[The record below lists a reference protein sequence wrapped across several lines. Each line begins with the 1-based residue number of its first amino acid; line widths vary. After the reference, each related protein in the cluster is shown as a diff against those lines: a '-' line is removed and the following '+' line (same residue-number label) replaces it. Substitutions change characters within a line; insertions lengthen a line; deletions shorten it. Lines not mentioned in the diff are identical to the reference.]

1 MKILH
6 VISGLTK
13 GGGERVAVE
22 LANEAVAMGDRV
34 TLLVGWPE
42 DPAFLQHRIHPS
54 VQLKFVARS
63 KKLAYLK
70 IIPFIMGNKKWIC
83 SNDVLH
89 CHLTFGSLFGT
100 WVNIILRFLL
110 RNKKPIIVETNHA
123 VGMLVPKFS
132 RWLHSR
138 MSLHCDGMVLMAE
151 DKYWGDFIKAHPSIT
166 TEKIFN
172 GISLVKP
179 VEEQEYKNKQ
189 LQQLGIPDTCR
200 YLIGTISMLRP
211 DRNPQMYI
219 PIFKQIRQVLGNG
232 AHFILGG
239 GGVEFDKIAK
249 MVEDEG
255 LSDHFH
261 MPGLVSEPVSVF
273 SVLDVYVSIS
283 MGDAAGIS
291 MIEAAMCRL
300 PVVGIQLREN
310 YKMKDSDWVWSNTD
324 LNEVAKKIITL
335 LQNDTEKAQMAE
347 AQNKYVITHLTS
359 EAVYN
364 AYDLFYKKIMKNKKL
379 TQVSG

>member
-1 MKILH
+1 MKIIH

-22 LANEAVAMGDRV
+22 LANQAVQMGDSV

-42 DPAFLQHRIHPS
+42 DPEFLQNKIHPS
-54 VQLKFVARS
+54 VQLKFVAPS

-70 IIPFIMGNKKWIC
+70 IIPWVIRNKKWIC

-110 RNKKPIIVETNHA
+110 RHKNPIIVETNHA
-123 VGMLVPKFS
+123 VGMLVPNFS

-138 MSLHCDGMVLMAE
+138 MSLHCDGMALMAE
-151 DKYWGDFIKAHPSIT
+151 DKYWGDFIKAHPSLT
-166 TEKIFN
+166 TAIIFN
-172 GISLVKP
+172 GISPVKP
-179 VEEQEYKNKQ
+179 IEGQEYKTKQ
-189 LQQLGIPDTCR
+189 LHQFGIPDTCR

-211 DRNPQMYI
+211 DRNPQMYV
-219 PIFKQIRQVLGNG
+219 PLFKQIRQALGDE

-239 GGVEFDKIAK
+239 GGLEFDKIAK

-255 LSDHFH
+255 LTDHFH
-261 MPGLVSEPVSVF
+261 MIGLVSEPVSVF
-273 SVLDVYVSIS
+273 SVVDVYVSIS
-283 MGDAAGIS
+283 MGEAAGIS
-291 MIEAAMCRL
+291 MIEAAMCKL
-300 PVVGIQLREN
+300 PVVGIQLREQ
-310 YKMKDSDWVWSNTD
+310 YKMKESDWVWSNPD
-324 LNEVAKKIITL
+324 LSEVAMKIITL
-335 LQNDTEKAQMAE
+335 LQNDTERIQMAVT
-347 AQNKYVITHLTS
+347 QNKYVTTYLTS

-364 AYDLFYKKIMKNKKL
+364 AYNHFYKKIMRNKGL
-379 TQVSG
+379 NQA